1 MSGTLLR
8 RILWASLGFV
18 ALVVLAAALLA
29 VLDLRE
35 AGESLPMQAAAGT
48 PAFQSTPAQVERGR
62 YLALAGNCASCHTT
76 RGGAPYAGGRGIET
90 PFGTIYASNLTS
102 DEKTGLGAWSPAQFW
117 RALHHGR
124 SRDGRLLY
132 PAFPYPNFTKVT
144 REDSDAI
151 YAYLRTVPPVAQA
164 NLAHTLRFPY
174 DTQAALSVW
183 RALSFT
189 SGEFVPDTTQS
200 VEWNRGAYLVDGLG
214 HCIACH
220 GSRNQLGATEEKR
233 GLSGG
238 LIAVQNWYAPSL
250 HSPREAGV
258 AGWTLP
264 EVVGLLK
271 TGTSSHGSVMG
282 PMAEVVMRSTQYLSE
297 PDLQAMAVYLQH
309 LPATEPAAPP
319 EAPAVVKPF
328 RRDAGVMARG
338 SKVYDQQCAYCH
350 GAEGQGAVGAYPP
363 LAGNRAVNMAS
374 VVNLLQIVRH
384 GGFVPATQ
392 GNPRPYGMPP
402 FGHVLDDSDIAAVLS
417 YVRGSW
423 GNNADMVSLRD
434 TVQR

>member
-1 MSGTLLR
+1 
-8 RILWASLGFV
+8 V
-18 ALVVLAAALLA
+18 
-29 VLDLRE
+29 
-35 AGESLPMQAAAGT
+35 
-48 PAFQSTPAQVERGR
+48 AQVERGR

-76 RGGAPYAGGRGIET
+76 RGGVPYAGGRGIET
-90 PFGTIYASNLTS
+90 PFGTIYSSNLTP
-102 DEKTGLGAWSPAQFW
+102 DEETGLGVWSPAHFW
-117 RALHHGR
+117 RAMHHGR
-124 SRDGRLLY
+124 LRDGRLLY
-132 PAFPYPNFTKVT
+132 PAFPHPNFTKVT

-151 YAYLRTVPPVAQA
+151 YAYLRTVPPVTQA

-174 DTQAALSVW
+174 DTQAALTVW

-189 SGEFVPDTTQS
+189 SGEFVPVAAES
-200 VEWNRGAYLVDGLG
+200 AEWNRGAYLVDGLG

-250 HSPREAGV
+250 NSPREAGV
-258 AGWTLP
+258 AGWALP

-271 TGTSSHGSVMG
+271 TGMSSHGSVMG
-282 PMAEVVMRSTQYLSE
+282 PMAEVVMRSTQYLSD
-297 PDLQAMAVYLQH
+297 PDLQAMAVYLQR
-309 LPATEPAAPP
+309 LPAAAIA
-319 EAPAVVKPF
+319 ESAVAVKPV

-338 SKVYDQQCAYCH
+338 NKVYDQQCAYCH
-350 GAEGQGAVGAYPP
+350 GAEGQGAVNAYPP
-363 LAGNRAVNMAS
+363 LAGNRAVNMDS
-374 VVNLLQIVRH
+374 VINLLQVVRH

-402 FGHVLDDSDIAAVLS
+402 FGHVLDDSDLAAVLS

-423 GNNADMVSLRD
+423 GNDAGMVNLRD
-434 TVQR
+434 ASQR

>member
-8 RILWASLGFV
+8 RTLWGLLGLV
-18 ALVVLAAALLA
+18 ALIALAAALLA
-29 VLDLRE
+29 VLNLRA
-35 AGESLPMQAAAGT
+35 AGETLPLQAAVGT
-48 PAFQSTPAQVERGR
+48 DPFKSTPAQVERGR

-76 RGGAPYAGGRGIET
+76 RGGMPYAGGRGIET

-102 DEKTGLGAWSPAQFW
+102 DEQTGLGAWSAAQFW
-117 RALHHGR
+117 RALHQGR

-151 YAYLRTVPPVAQA
+151 YAYLRTVPPTAKA

-174 DTQAALSVW
+174 DTQAALTVW

-189 SGEFVPDTTQS
+189 PGEFVPDTAQS
-200 VEWNRGAYLVDGLG
+200 AEWNRGAYLVDGLG

-220 GSRNQLGATEEKR
+220 GSRNQLGATQEKR

-250 HSPREAGV
+250 NSPREAGV
-258 AGWTLP
+258 AGWPLP

-271 TGTSSHGSVMG
+271 TGSSSHGSVMG

-297 PDLQAMAVYLQH
+297 PDLKAMAVYLQQ
-309 LPATEPAAPP
+309 LPATELVATTAAV
-319 EAPAVVKPF
+319 AVGKPF
-328 RRDAGVMARG
+328 HRDARIMARG
-338 SKVYDQQCAYCH
+338 NKLYDQQCAYCH

-363 LAGNRAVNMAS
+363 LAGNRAVNMDS

-423 GNNADMVSLRD
+423 GNDADMVSLRD
-434 TVQR
+434 TSQR